1 MLKTNSLILKE
12 LTGISL
18 NMDNL
23 TIPISSL
30 SFYLLYALMQCL
42 CLGSCFFFW
51 LRDNLFYLK
60 SRERDEDRHQ
70 RTEYVKEAIGQVGQS
85 AYSKHGGLGHSARV
99 PWYEHGGYSNRVLNS
114 TAKQPALQSAALV

>member
-1 MLKTNSLILKE
+1 MLCRFCYVL
-12 LTGISL
+12 
-18 NMDNL
+18 
-23 TIPISSL
+23 
-30 SFYLLYALMQCL
+30 
-42 CLGSCFFFW
+42 FFW

-60 SRERDEDRHQ
+60 SSERNEDRHQ

-99 PWYEHGGYSNRVLNS
+99 PWYEYGGYSNRVLNS